1 MKLNLQGI
9 QERSTWER
17 TGIRLPSYDV
27 EALRIKTIQNPA
39 WVHFGCG
46 NIFRSFL
53 GKIADSLLSDGA
65 WDTGLTCIETY
76 DAEIV
81 DRIYTPHDNLALN
94 VILFPD
100 GHQEK
105 QVLGC
110 FSEALCADAE
120 HRERLR
126 EIFQSPSLQ
135 MASFT
140 ITEKGYALRNAEGHL
155 FPTVRNDMQNSPEDA
170 QTAMGIT
177 AALLL
182 DRFRKGRL
190 PMAMVSM
197 DNCSRNGEHLKQA
210 VLEIACAWQKNGT
223 AEEEFLSYLNEDV
236 SFPWTMI
243 DKITPRP
250 LPEIAA
256 GLADIEDIQPIV
268 TSRSTFIAP
277 YVNAEDPQYLV
288 IEDDFPN
295 GRPPMELAGVYFTDR
310 DTVNLC
316 ERMKV
321 TACLNP
327 IHTALCT
334 YECMLGYTLFADGMH
349 DPELSRLAHR
359 IGYLEN
365 LPMVADPGILSPRAF
380 LDEVIQGRFPNPY
393 LGDTSQRIA
402 TDISQMV
409 GIRFGETIRAYA
421 ERDGS
426 AAGLT
431 GIALAIAGWLRYLL
445 ALDDAGKP
453 MPLAPDPMIP
463 ELQEKLRTVRFGN
476 PESGQVREILSNSH
490 IFGLD
495 LMKAGIGEKIE
506 ALFQMEIAGPGAVRS
521 TLRESLDTAEKLSA
535 AGR

>member
-1 MKLNLQGI
+1 
-9 QERSTWER
+9 
-17 TGIRLPSYDV
+17 
-27 EALRIKTIQNPA
+27 
-39 WVHFGCG
+39 
-46 NIFRSFL
+46 
-53 GKIADSLLSDGA
+53 
-65 WDTGLTCIETY
+65 
-76 DAEIV
+76 
-81 DRIYTPHDNLALN
+81 
-94 VILFPD
+94 
-100 GHQEK
+100 
-105 QVLGC
+105 
-110 FSEALCADAE
+110 
-120 HRERLR
+120 
-126 EIFQSPSLQ
+126 
-135 MASFT
+135 
-140 ITEKGYALRNAEGHL
+140 
-155 FPTVRNDMQNSPEDA
+155 MQNSPEDA
-170 QTAMGIT
+170 QTAIGIT

-223 AEEEFLSYLNEDV
+223 AEEDFLSYLNEDV

-380 LDEVIQGRFPNPY
+380 LDEVIQDRFPNPY

-409 GIRFGETIRAYA
+409 GIRFGETIRTYA

-521 TLRESLDTAEKLSA
+521 TLRESLDTAEKSSA
-535 AGR
+535 AGQ